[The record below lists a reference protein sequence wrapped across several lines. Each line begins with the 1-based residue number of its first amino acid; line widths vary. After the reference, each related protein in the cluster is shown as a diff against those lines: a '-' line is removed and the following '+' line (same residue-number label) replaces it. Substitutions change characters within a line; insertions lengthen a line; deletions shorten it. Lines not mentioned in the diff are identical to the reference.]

1 MSIIGP
7 LVFSDVDVHISR
19 IGKEI
24 HYDVEK
30 RYWKL
35 DGVGDY
41 LWKKKSS
48 FPLFNMQITIN
59 TLSPIHL
66 RGSHAS
72 HM

>member
-35 DGVGDY
+35 DGVGDN
-41 LWKKKSS
+41 L
-48 FPLFNMQITIN
+48 
-59 TLSPIHL
+59 
-66 RGSHAS
+66 
-72 HM
+72 